1 MSNVI
6 NEFTCVVC
14 PWGCSLKTHG
24 ENISGYSC
32 TRGLRY
38 AQKEQ
43 TDPRRAISG
52 SVRIVGAVQN
62 ALTVKTS
69 APVPKHLLLDAAKL
83 LCTVTVSPPIRTGDV
98 IIPNILGTGINF
110 IAARSLDAIRLPKA
124 VLETASIKEN
134 EQVRILAERNQII
147 IKKSRK
153 HREHITLAERL
164 KDWNG
169 QLYDLNDEDESWLE
183 LEPAGNETW

>member
-1 MSNVI
+1 VKKIKLYCKSIYNVYTNI
-6 NEFTCVVC
+6 KGADTMHATIKK
-14 PWGCSLKTHG
+14 WGNS
-24 ENISGYSC
+24 
-32 TRGLRY
+32 
-38 AQKEQ
+38 Q
-43 TDPRRAISG
+43 
-52 SVRIVGAVQN
+52 
-62 ALTVKTS
+62 
-69 APVPKHLLLDAAKL
+69 
-83 LCTVTVSPPIRTGDV
+83 
-98 IIPNILGTGINF
+98 
-110 IAARSLDAIRLPKA
+110 AIRLPKA